1 MLNVIIVDDNKI
13 ITEGLKQLID
23 WEKYGFHVIAAARNA
38 YSAMEFCGN
47 NDVDVVITDIRMP
60 EMTGLELIKKLSDIN
75 RNIKFII
82 ITGYSEFEY
91 AKTAI
96 DYGVKGYLL
105 KPVEEDEL
113 VSILESIK
121 KEHDENKRKYDS
133 RLNYWAYTALSGKP
147 SNEDFDLA
155 ESIGKARCVVVRC
168 RDGRVISG
176 KAHTESKNTDI
187 LFEAIKNFDG
197 VNSNLIVKNTASRSV
212 ECIVSSKDADI
223 RTLLNDMRDCILKS
237 AGFDFYI
244 FAGKEVENARYIT
257 DSKNSIRDLYEI
269 FFYSNGTDVFLYDDY
284 TQTDYVKVF
293 DDKAL
298 IEKIISAVK
307 RGSGEDIKKC
317 TDEFCAEV
325 RNKKVSADAA
335 IMYIYNVF
343 FELGGHF
350 GEYKIDVLKYI
361 NRFSMIRSQCLADA
375 DLLTEFFCETLLEI
389 MDFTEHQKDKKSLGI
404 VNDVIEYVN
413 SHYNDPELNLQA
425 VADKYYIN
433 VVYLGRVFRKKIG
446 KSFNAY
452 INELRIEKA
461 KKLLASDDVKVYEV
475 AEMIG
480 FVDAN
485 YFTAKFA
492 DAVGV
497 PPTTYRNNI
506 LGIGKDDCTDDKGQD

>member
-1 MLNVIIVDDNKI
+1 MLNVIIVDDNRI
-13 ITEGLKQLID
+13 ITEGLKHLID
-23 WEKYGFHVIAAARNA
+23 WESFGFCVTAAARNA
-38 YSAMEFCGN
+38 YQAMEFCAK

-60 EMTGLELIKKLSDIN
+60 EMTGLEMIKKLRGVN
-75 RNIKFII
+75 KNLKFII

-113 VSILESIK
+113 IGILKSIK
-121 KEHDENKRKYDS
+121 EEHDENKRKYDS

-147 SNEDFDLA
+147 SSEDFDLA
-155 ESIGKARCVVVRC
+155 GSIGSARCVVIRC
-168 RDGRVISG
+168 RDDKVISN
-176 KAHTESKNTDI
+176 KAHAESRNTDI
-187 LFEAIKNFDG
+187 LFDAVKSFDG
-197 VNSNLIVKNTASRSV
+197 INSNLAVKNTASRSI
-212 ECIVSSKDADI
+212 ECIVPSKNNDI
-223 RTLLNDMRDCILKS
+223 RTLLKDLRSHISTRAD
-237 AGFDFYI
+237 FDFYI
-244 FAGKEVENARYIT
+244 FAGKEADDVRKIIE
-257 DSKNSIRDLYEI
+257 SKNSVRDLYEI
-269 FFYSNGTDVFLYDDY
+269 FFYSGKTDVFLYDDY
-284 TQTDYVKVF
+284 TKSGYVKVF

-307 RGSGEDIKKC
+307 KGSGEDVKIC
-317 TDEFCAEV
+317 TDKFCSEV
-325 RNKKVSADAA
+325 KEKKISADAA

-343 FELGGHF
+343 FELGGYF

-361 NRFSMIRSQCLADA
+361 NRFSMIRSQCLIDA
-375 DLLTEFFCETLLEI
+375 DLLTEFLRETLCEI
-389 MDFTEHQKDKKSLGI
+389 IDFIDRQKDKKSLGI

-425 VADKYYIN
+425 VADRYYIN

-446 KSFNAY
+446 KSFNTY
-452 INELRIEKA
+452 VNELRIEKA

-485 YFTAKFA
+485 YFTAKFT

-506 LGIGKDDCTDDKGQD
+506 LGTGKEEHTDDK